1 MLSVVLQQRIH
12 LTLLIDVIHIIVQL
26 LDLHII
32 ELPLGVCIIFPLVIN
47 NSITLCWG
55 RLLNIQTKYVTSTIN
70 LPVSLNNYI
79 VQTTYNKYSVTG
91 SGVHTV
97 CVTAT
102 NTTSFNVTTDYSA
115 DVASGMKGDI
125 WYLVIGY

>member
-1 MLSVVLQQRIH
+1 MLVVGEITISLKVY
-12 LTLLIDVIHIIVQL
+12 LL
-26 LDLHII
+26 
-32 ELPLGVCIIFPLVIN
+32 EFN

-55 RLLNIQTKYVTSTIN
+55 KLLNIQTKYVTSTIN

-79 VQTTYNKYSVTG
+79 VQTTYNNYNVIA
-91 SGVHTV
+91 SGVHAV

-102 NTTSFNVTTDYSA
+102 NTTSFNVCTDYSA
-115 DVASGMKGDI
+115 DAASGIKGDI